1 MISWCA
7 PTCPPCWSFVA
18 SGARRRGQV
27 CTVSTRPDSTYK
39 SGTAVQ
45 TTGTTSRRSAPRSGA
60 SVGFDEL
67 HGSARKRA
75 GCRARRG

>member
-7 PTCPPCWSFVA
+7 PTCLPCRSFVA

-27 CTVSTRPDSTYK
+27 GTVSTRPDSTYK

-45 TTGTTSRRSAPRSGA
+45 TTGTTSVPIACQRRKC
-60 SVGFDEL
+60 V
-67 HGSARKRA
+67 
-75 GCRARRG
+75 RGMS